1 MPLVSKVLE
10 RCVYNRVI
18 DHIAPRLHKL
28 QFGILKG
35 KSTTAKLLQILH
47 NIGEKLDKR
56 VQVDTIYLDFAKAFD
71 SANHATNYCSRRSTD
86 SASAVLCCL
95 GSKTKELKNQEDDF
109 VDDDR
114 K

>member
-10 RCVYNRVI
+10 RYIYNRVI

-35 KSTTAKLLQILH
+35 KSTTAQLLQILH

-71 SANHATNYCSRRSTD
+71 SANHKLLLKKIHRFGICGT
-86 SASAVLCCL
+86 VL
-95 GSKTKELKNQEDDF
+95 SWFED
-109 VDDDR
+109 
-114 K
+114 